1 MNRLLLIS
9 PRVPAFNQFFLVK
22 KLNNKIWL
30 KSQKLDFYDNT
41 LVILLLSSTQR
52 EPTFF

>member
-9 PRVPAFNQFFLVK
+9 PRLPTLNQFFLVK

-30 KSQKLDFYDNT
+30 KSQKIYFYDNT
-41 LVILLLSSTQR
+41 PVIL
-52 EPTFF
+52 